1 MKIKIIT
8 NTFQQY
14 HRQNV
19 AVDSWIYLTKL
30 YDNLEVI
37 NYQFVDEKHEY
48 EHVYPSLKTKFC
60 LTKSSK
66 SLIKDCNKKLPCV
79 SEIFENSLS
88 EDCEYFI
95 ITNSDVII
103 MPSLI
108 KYIIDQ
114 EPQAM
119 ACSRLDI
126 EDIKS
131 YDSIIQQQIIPVR
144 WEIAG
149 FDTFI
154 FNKTWAEAHKEKFKT
169 DYFLGKPK
177 YDVVWAGNMKIYGD
191 NTLLGNSYPPY
202 CFHIHHGNESA
213 IIDCIEKTY
222 NENQVLVEKHDNLM
236 YNIMSLYLRLH
247 LIKRTPFGSFIN
259 LVDKEKEFEK
269 NFFEILNVNKKYS

>member
-8 NTFQQY
+8 NTFRQY
-14 HRQNV
+14 HRQDV
-19 AVDSWIYLTKL
+19 AVESWTHLTKL
-30 YDNLEVI
+30 YGNLEVI
-37 NYQFVDEKHEY
+37 NYQFMDE
-48 EHVYPSLKTKFC
+48 EHDYSNFYNNLNTKFC

-66 SLIKDCNKKLPCV
+66 DLIKSSDKKLPCM
-79 SEIFENSLS
+79 SEIFKNALTE
-88 EDCEYFI
+88 ECDYFI

-103 MPSLI
+103 MPILI
-108 KYIIDQ
+108 QYIMDQ

-131 YDSIIQQQIIPVR
+131 YDSIIQQKITPVR

-149 FDTFI
+149 FDTFV
-154 FNKTWAEAHKEKFKT
+154 FNKTWAETHKEKFKT

-191 NTLLGNSYPPY
+191 NTLLGNSYAPY

-213 IIDCIEKTY
+213 ILDCVEKTY
-222 NENQVLVEKHDNLM
+222 NETQVLVEKHDNLM

-259 LVDKEKEFEK
+259 LVENEKDFEK